1 MLRFLENVW
10 KISKTCYLPCLFS
23 QRKFWIKL
31 TMLLIMMQISSSE
44 NFWDSLKKKLLELHF
59 FVYRSSS
66 RNTLQQGMDYS
77 LNFFGSN
84 RKASNVTRF
93 IQERNIT
100 FSDEIKKSF
109 VEGNCD
115 AFDDSIVDMLSLLAT

>member
-1 MLRFLENVW
+1 
-10 KISKTCYLPCLFS
+10 
-23 QRKFWIKL
+23 
-31 TMLLIMMQISSSE
+31 MMQISSSE
-44 NFWDSLKKKLLELHF
+44 SFWDSLKKKLLELHF

-109 VEGNCD
+109 AEGNCD